1 MTMQQPAIAEIVRND
16 PRYAYEAYEFIFD
29 ALAHTQKL
37 VGKAPEYED
46 DEPSPR
52 HHVNGPEILQGAC
65 DLAREEFGL
74 LANVVFRQWGIHR
87 SDDIGEIVFNL
98 IEAELLCRTDSD
110 HRSDFQNALDL
121 DRALSDGYSFSLGE
135 VAWSKRGSR

>member
-1 MTMQQPAIAEIVRND
+1 MTTSPAPATTSTDRKS
-16 PRYAYEAYEFIFD
+16 F
-29 ALAHTQKL
+29 T
-37 VGKAPEYED
+37 
-46 DEPSPR
+46 
-52 HHVNGPEILQGAC
+52 GAC

-98 IEAELLCRTDSD
+98 IEAELLCRTESD
-110 HRSDFQNALDL
+110 HRSDFQDAFDL